1 MDVAVVGGGIVGLSS
16 AYYLA
21 RRGASVAVFEQGSLG
36 KGSTERSVG
45 GIRRQFST
53 PVNVE
58 LSKMSLEVWE
68 TFEEEFGVD
77 IEFRQSGYLFLARTD
92 ETAGQFERTVEM
104 HHDLGVP
111 TKLLHPE
118 DAKRYCPELRTKPFK
133 KATYLGTDGFAD
145 PHLALQGFATQLSVV
160 GGSLETGAPV
170 TDILLTNDRV
180 TGIEVDGTEHSV
192 EAVVNAAGAWARR
205 VGQMAGVTYPV
216 SPRRRSVLIVEPER
230 AVPKSVPLTIDLD
243 TGSYFRPERE
253 ESAIVGGHFDEED
266 PDADPERYSEKVSIN
281 YTINALER
289 AADVANYFGPDTEV
303 KDGWAGLYAVTPDD
317 HPIIEETIPG
327 FVSAVGFSGHG
338 FQHAPATGQLV
349 AEIVLDGTPSTIDI
363 SALSSERFERGELLG
378 ESHVA

>member
-21 RRGASVAVFEQGSLG
+21 RRGASVTVFEQGSLG
-36 KGSTERSVG
+36 NGSTERSVG

-53 PVNVE
+53 PINVE

-77 IEFRQSGYLFLARTD
+77 IEFRQSGYLFLARTK
-92 ETAGQFERTVEM
+92 ETATQFERTVEM
-104 HHDLGVP
+104 HHDHEVP
-111 TKLLHPE
+111 TKILTPD
-118 DAKRYCPELRTKPFK
+118 DAKQYCPELRANAFK

-145 PHLALQGFATQLSVV
+145 PHLALQGFATRLPEV
-160 GGSLETGAPV
+160 GASLETGTHV
-170 TDILLTNDRV
+170 TDIVLANDRV
-180 TGIEVDGTEHSV
+180 SGIEVDGRTHAV
-192 EAVVNAAGAWARR
+192 DAVVNASGAWARR

-216 SPRRRSVLIVEPER
+216 APRRRSVLIVDPESVLPN
-230 AVPKSVPLTIDLD
+230 AVPLTIDLD

-253 ESAIVGGHFDEED
+253 GSAIVGGHFDDED
-266 PDADPERYSEKVSIN
+266 PNVDPDSYSEKVSID
-281 YTINALER
+281 YTITALER
-289 AADVANYFGPDTEV
+289 AANVATYFGPNTEV

-338 FQHAPATGQLV
+338 FQHAPGTGQLV
-349 AEIVLDGTPSTIDI
+349 ADIILDGSPASIDI
-363 SALSSERFERGELLG
+363 SALASERFERGDLLG